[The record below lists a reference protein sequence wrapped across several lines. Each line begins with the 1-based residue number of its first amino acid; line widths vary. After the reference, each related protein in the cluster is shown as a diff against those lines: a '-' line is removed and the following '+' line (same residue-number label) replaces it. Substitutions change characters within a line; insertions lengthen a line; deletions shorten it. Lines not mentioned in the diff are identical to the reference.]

1 MTQRKEGFRK
11 YEASNH
17 SGGRH
22 HHRCRGTGSGE
33 RALKKKKKIGN
44 NISRSPPS
52 SNPSPTTID
61 GAMEIVAAGS
71 HRRITTL
78 QSTSTSRL
86 IFMDMNTNTNTRIRW
101 RMAMVMVMGR
111 RLAVDCYYTP
121 RTMVCNEVQKSIL
134 LSKNVTVRH
143 SPLIWE

>member
-78 QSTSTSRL
+78 SSTSTSRL
-86 IFMDMNTNTNTRIRW
+86 RLIFMDMDTNT
-101 RMAMVMVMGR
+101 MANGDGGGDGSTSGGR
-111 RLAVDCYYTP
+111 
-121 RTMVCNEVQKSIL
+121 L
-134 LSKNVTVRH
+134 LQH
-143 SPLIWE
+143 

>member
-1 MTQRKEGFRK
+1 MTQWKEGFRK

-33 RALKKKKKIGN
+33 RALKKKKIGN

-52 SNPSPTTID
+52 SNPYPTTID
-61 GAMEIVAAGS
+61 GAIEIVAAGS

-78 QSTSTSRL
+78 SSTSTSRL
-86 IFMDMNTNTNTRIRW
+86 IFMDMNTNT
-101 RMAMVMVMGR
+101 MAMVMVMVMMGR
-111 RLAVDCYYTP
+111 RLAVECYYTP
-121 RTMVCNEVQKSIL
+121 RTMACNEVQKYISSEKCFCPSLSIDMEV
-134 LSKNVTVRH
+134 SK
-143 SPLIWE
+143 